1 MKLVYLASIL
11 VSLGIVGITVKNSID
26 AIKQMKKQLDP
37 ISEDEYLSNAGTGK
51 NNPDTD
57 TGQLRAVRNPIF
69 KEEIASANPGGGTP
83 IDQVISVT
91 GVWLYMPCA
100 HLKVKQSVV
109 GQGVE
114 CTAFV
119 DEPIRYFDPATH
131 TEKPIPE
138 LAGWTLKEVYSD
150 KVLFVN
156 GSQRKFISLE
166 RSELAGLSRTLPGE
180 ITQLQPGQGYNARM
194 FKSRLERVTPD
205 SQEWGIDAA
214 EVEWVRQNAEALSNQ
229 IDVSIYPGG
238 GIKIDRLQD
247 GSPFRE
253 RGLLVDDVIKSIN
266 GLPIT
271 SAEDAK
277 AALESIRQAGGS
289 EVTVVINRLGKLLTL
304 KYSLR

>member
-1 MKLVYLASIL
+1 MKFVYIASIF
-11 VSLGIVGITVKNSID
+11 VALGIVGITVKNSLD
-26 AIKQMKKQLDP
+26 AVRAMKKAP
-37 ISEDEYLSNAGTGK
+37 IPVIEEDYKPNGGPAKS
-51 NNPDTD
+51 NPDTD
-57 TGQLRAVRNPIF
+57 IRQLRAIRNPIF
-69 KEEIASANPGGGTP
+69 KEEVASSNMGGP
-83 IDQVISVT
+83 SIDQVVSLS
-91 GVWLYMPCA
+91 GVWLDIPCA
-100 HLKVKQSVV
+100 HLKVKQSAV

-119 DEPIRYFDPATH
+119 GEPISYFDPASH
-131 TEKPIPE
+131 SDKLIPE

-156 GSQRKFISLE
+156 GTQRKFIALE
-166 RSELAGLSRTLPGE
+166 RTELAGLSKTLPGG
-180 ITQLQPGQGYNARM
+180 ITQLQPGQGYNSKM

-205 SQEWGIDAA
+205 SQEWGVDAA
-214 EVEWVRQNAEALSNQ
+214 EAEWVRQNGEAISNQ
-229 IDVSIYPGG
+229 IDVSIYSGG

-277 AALESIRQAGGS
+277 AAMESVRQSGGS